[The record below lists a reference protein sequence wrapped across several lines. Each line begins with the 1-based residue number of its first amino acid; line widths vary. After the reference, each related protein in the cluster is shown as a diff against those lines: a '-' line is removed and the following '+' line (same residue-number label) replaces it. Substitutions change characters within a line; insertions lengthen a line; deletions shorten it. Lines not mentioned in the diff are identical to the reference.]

1 MMLDKRKRSLPVPNK
16 KSDDV
21 ADVIWGSVKGTYETQ
36 AISDKSD
43 VQSDTGVALPCDEC
57 VQEGKDWVDHN
68 HK

>member
-1 MMLDKRKRSLPVPNK
+1 MMLDKRRRSLPVPDK

-36 AISDKSD
+36 AISDKSG
-43 VQSDTGVALPCDEC
+43 VQRSTGVAIPSDEC
-57 VQEGKDWVDHN
+57 VKEGKDWVDSN